1 MDKRGNVWNIRSSS
15 ERCRYRSPNGHC
27 TVSLDPYA
35 ECEFKGCIVA
45 LEWLTMEIDIID
57 FIGGF
62 GTCLLFVMVY
72 ICGGMWLTM
81 HNARY
86 EQWCTEGLQM
96 IEDAPDLQ
104 IKHTILLIDE
114 ILHIKI
120 LQKRGYSWVDIG
132 QDYNLDVDSKCI
144 TNRGELI
151 IFKWG

>member
-1 MDKRGNVWNIRSSS
+1 
-15 ERCRYRSPNGHC
+15 
-27 TVSLDPYA
+27 
-35 ECEFKGCIVA
+35 
-45 LEWLTMEIDIID
+45 
-57 FIGGF
+57 
-62 GTCLLFVMVY
+62 
-72 ICGGMWLTM
+72 M

-144 TNRGELI
+144 TNRGERI
-151 IFKWG
+151 IFNWG